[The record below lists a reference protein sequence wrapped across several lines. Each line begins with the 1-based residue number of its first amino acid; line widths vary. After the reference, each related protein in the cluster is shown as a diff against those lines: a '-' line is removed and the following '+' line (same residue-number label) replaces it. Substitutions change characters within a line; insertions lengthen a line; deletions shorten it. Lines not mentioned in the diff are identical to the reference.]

1 VRQLVFTALLLAL
14 CTLGLAALGLTGTAA
29 ADGMKKT
36 RTVEAPA
43 PLGTYTPAP
52 APHPRGYSHP
62 PRTYSYTTP
71 TRRYAHPPKRTY
83 RTVTRSA
90 PATTTRIVTQ
100 GPTYTRQVTT
110 GSCRCAPARAT
121 TRYISPGSYG
131 GPYSGGVGYDVGTGG
146 VYGGGSTVI
155 VGGTSGGRS
164 SYVLSAPAA
173 RFAFQRRGGGMG
185 GKRMGGGCH

>member
-1 VRQLVFTALLLAL
+1 MRQLVFTALLLAL
-14 CTLGLAALGLTGTAA
+14 CTLGLAALGLAGTAA

-43 PLGTYTPAP
+43 PLGTHK
-52 APHPRGYSHP
+52 PHPRGYSHP

-71 TRRYAHPPKRTY
+71 TRRYVHPPKRTY
-83 RTVTRSA
+83 RTVTRTA
-90 PATTTRIVTQ
+90 PTTTTRIITR
-100 GPTYTRQVTT
+100 GPTYTRQVTSG
-110 GSCRCAPARAT
+110 GSCCCCAPTAT
-121 TRYISPGSYG
+121 TTYLAPGSYG